1 MSDDTASADQETS
14 SSPDEMIDT
23 KALHGFITCD
33 ACGENNPAMRCSN
46 CKMTYYCSVDCQR
59 AHWNEHKPDCRS
71 VLSMRNACEG
81 IGATIPDEE
90 NDAVSKVALNCECG
104 ICLEEQMKDPIV
116 LEECKHAFCFA
127 CLKEWQVYA
136 RKPRI
141 LYQSHHQQPTLT
153 SSCPYCR
160 QQIQVNLIEDCTE
173 KAKLY
178 AARGNKKSLSEEER
192 TKCFDLALQQ
202 IDKILTGEN
211 SERDIATMCLKAQIL
226 TNQNP
231 KEAVQCYKQILAFDE
246 EGASNT
252 IKINVLLDRVKVA
265 MDAGNDD
272 EADRLMNEVED
283 FHETNSFM
291 SRIGDLGDP
300 MRLVDLKL
308 MMAEAHEAASDWK
321 AALDVYMKLMEQQ
334 ENPDM
339 VQPRQNRMMFAGIAR
354 CLFELKEYER
364 AIAAGETA
372 LAMNRHFPGVHK
384 LLALPQRAMG
394 KMQQALACLS
404 RAVLYEAPWDDL
416 NKQENI
422 ALLKKLRQESLHH
435 ESPSE
440 MK

>member
-1 MSDDTASADQETS
+1 MSNDAAAAEQAS
-14 SSPDEMIDT
+14 SSEQIDT
-23 KALHGFITCD
+23 RALHCFIACD
-33 ACGENNPAMRCSN
+33 GCGKSDPAMRCSN
-46 CKMTYYCSVDCQR
+46 CKMTYYCGAVCQR
-59 AHWNEHKPDCRS
+59 MHWKEHKPDCRS

-81 IGATIPDEE
+81 IGATIPDNSEHE
-90 NDAVSKVALNCECG
+90 AVSTIALNSECG

-127 CLKEWQVYA
+127 CLKEWQNYA
-136 RKPRI
+136 RKPI
-141 LYQSHHQQPTLT
+141 LYQSHQQPTLA

-160 QQIQVNLIEDCTE
+160 QNIQVNLIEDCTE
-173 KAKLY
+173 KARLY
-178 AARGNKKSLSEEER
+178 AARGNKKSLSAEER
-192 TKCFDLALQQ
+192 KKCYDLALQQ
-202 IDKILTGEN
+202 IDKILTGDN
-211 SERDIATMCLKAQIL
+211 AERDLATICLKAQIL
-226 TNQNP
+226 SNQNP
-231 KEAVQCYKQILAFDE
+231 AEAVKCYKQILALDE
-246 EGASNT
+246 EGVSNT
-252 IKINVLLDRVKVA
+252 IKMNVLLDRAKVA
-265 MDAGNDD
+265 MDSGKED
-272 EADRLMNEVED
+272 EADRLMIEAEN

-300 MRLVDLKL
+300 MRLVDIKL
-308 MMAEAHEAASDWK
+308 MLAEALEATSDWK
-321 AALDVYMKLMEQQ
+321 AALDVYMKIMESL

-364 AIAAGETA
+364 AVAAAEAA

-394 KMQQALACLS
+394 KMQQAVASMS

-422 ALLKKLRQESLHH
+422 ALLQKLQQESLHN
-435 ESPSE
+435 ESPPE